1 MGDGGGGVG
10 EKDLKD
16 KGRAHSSRGDTVSG
30 LQLGCNCLQQSGCVF
45 LNEEFV
51 NN

>member
-1 MGDGGGGVG
+1 MG

-16 KGRAHSSRGDTVSG
+16 KGRAHREEI
-30 LQLGCNCLQQSGCVF
+30 QCLGCSMWVCF